1 MSGAD
6 LRSAIRYAALTFAAL
21 ITAGCGYI
29 SGPLPPL
36 ANVPAR
42 VLDLNAVQRG
52 GKIIAQF
59 TVPLVTTENVTI
71 QEPLH
76 FDLRVGTEVN
86 PFSADRWAAEATQ
99 VPAPKAPKGTAL
111 YEIPS
116 GPWTG
121 KEVTLGVRSIG
132 ANGKPSEWSNFVQVQ
147 AVPPLVQPSGI
158 RGESVPTGIR
168 LTWNGAGDHF
178 RVLRKTPA
186 EQSFANI
193 APDVAT
199 PEYVDTSAA
208 VGVEYTYLVQS
219 YLPQAGKE
227 AQSELSD
234 EFKITRLAP
243 PPATPTGLL
252 GVPSSDT
259 IELNWEGNAGAETT
273 GYRIYRAE
281 PGGEFARIAEVSA
294 VPAYSDHAVQHGKTY
309 RYAIAAIDKDGR
321 ESPRSALVEVG
332 LP

>member
-1 MSGAD
+1 M
-6 LRSAIRYAALTFAAL
+6 
-21 ITAGCGYI
+21 AGCGYI

-42 VLDLNAVQRG
+42 VLDLSAVQRG

-59 TVPLVTTENVTI
+59 TIPLVTTENVTI
-71 QEPLH
+71 QDPLH
-76 FDLRVGTEVN
+76 FDLRIGTEVN
-86 PFSADRWAAEATQ
+86 PFSADRWAAEATP
-99 VPAPKAPKGTAL
+99 VAAPKAPKGVAL

-147 AVPPLVQPSGI
+147 AVAPPVQPSGI
-158 RGESVPTGIR
+158 YGESVPTGIR
-168 LTWNGAGDHF
+168 LTWTGAGGHF
-178 RVLRKTPA
+178 RVLRKSPGDQTYSIA
-186 EQSFANI
+186 
-193 APDVAT
+193 APDAPA
-199 PEYVDTSAA
+199 PEFLDTTAA
-208 VGVEYTYLVQS
+208 VGAEYIYLVQA
-219 YLPQAGKE
+219 YLPQANGKE
-227 AQSELSD
+227 AQSELS
-234 EFKITRLAP
+234 EEYKIIRLAP

-259 IELNWEGNAGAETT
+259 IELNWEGNSGAETT
-273 GYRIYRAE
+273 GYRIYRSE

-309 RYAIAAIDKDGR
+309 RYAISAIDKDGR
-321 ESPRSALVEVG
+321 ESPRSTIVEIG